1 MLSCLLG
8 ESPLF
13 FGETDLDS
21 RRLDLD
27 VKWSLER
34 ERLSDFDRDR
44 LTADRDRLERL
55 DRERD
60 FERERERDFDV
71 DLKGLLRW
79 FDLDR
84 EREPLAAENKNKQTK
99 LLSVMEYDSCKT
111 TYKNVNKWIFN
122 FNKLTNLLKKKK

>member
-1 MLSCLLG
+1 MLACLLG

-27 VKWSLER
+27 VEWSLDR

-44 LTADRDRLERL
+44 ERLTADL

-60 FERERERDFDV
+60 DLDRDFDV
-71 DLKGLLRW
+71 DLNGLLRW

-84 EREPLAAENKNKQTK
+84 EREPLAAGNEN
-99 LLSVMEYDSCKT
+99 
-111 TYKNVNKWIFN
+111 NVNQLN
-122 FNKLTNLLKKKK
+122 DQRTC